1 MADQTFLMS
10 ELQRQ
15 EVRNVWEGEVH
26 SYLAFCLTLHLTL
39 KLVVTQDKSR
49 KIMMPGRLALCSKLY
64 SVTFEAS
71 TLFCIPWDCSA
82 PLHFLWLYSFIYL
95 LIFFSGQ
102 LALFIAFLT
111 LAHIYFLFFPSLLL
125 FFIFSVPKAHSHHF
139 FFLLPDIHQDWY
151 SLATWKNSI
160 HTLFNLILII
170 SKVISILLMMSQK
183 FRKITWLDH
192 DLVKTPILASNGILA
207 PNE

>member
-15 EVRNVWEGEVH
+15 EVRNVWEEVH

-82 PLHFLWLYSFIYL
+82 PLHFLWLYSFIYSYFFL
-95 LIFFSGQ
+95 VNWPYLLPSLPWHTYTFSFFLPYYSFSYFLSPKPTHTIFFFCFLIF
-102 LALFIAFLT
+102 IK
-111 LAHIYFLFFPSLLL
+111 I
-125 FFIFSVPKAHSHHF
+125 
-139 FFLLPDIHQDWY
+139 D
-151 SLATWKNSI
+151 
-160 HTLFNLILII
+160 
-170 SKVISILLMMSQK
+170 ILLQLERTR
-183 FRKITWLDH
+183 FIHYL
-192 DLVKTPILASNGILA
+192 I
-207 PNE
+207 

>member
-64 SVTFEAS
+64 SVTSLGIVLLLS
-71 TLFCIPWDCSA
+71 TFSGSIP
-82 PLHFLWLYSFIYL
+82 SFIYSYFFL
-95 LIFFSGQ
+95 VNWPYLLPSLPWHTYTFSFFLPYYSFSYFLSPKPTHTIFFFFCFLIF
-102 LALFIAFLT
+102 IK
-111 LAHIYFLFFPSLLL
+111 I
-125 FFIFSVPKAHSHHF
+125 
-139 FFLLPDIHQDWY
+139 D
-151 SLATWKNSI
+151 
-160 HTLFNLILII
+160 
-170 SKVISILLMMSQK
+170 ILLQLERTR
-183 FRKITWLDH
+183 FIHYL
-192 DLVKTPILASNGILA
+192 I
-207 PNE
+207 